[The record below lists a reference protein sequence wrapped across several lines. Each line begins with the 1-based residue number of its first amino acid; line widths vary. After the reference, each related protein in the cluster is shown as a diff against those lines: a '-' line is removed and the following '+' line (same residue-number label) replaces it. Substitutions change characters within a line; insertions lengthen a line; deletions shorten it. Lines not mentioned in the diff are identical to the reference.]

1 MSDNTPTTVTPPL
14 ASPAPNSPQGPYGN
28 PNQHVPE
35 PKYNLFS
42 LISFISAFFMSVL
55 AVVMG
60 HMALSEIRKTGERG
74 RGLALAGLILG
85 YLGTLAGLGFIILM
99 IVAAMASPTSEFSVF
114 DSKAQ
119 SGITPPQPQ
128 SQETAETEQLLPSEE
143 TVSAHFCNVLA
154 SLNANTGESTD
165 TAQTPDELLNS
176 YRRLGEVPSPNQQVY
191 AEFYAFVSDP
201 QGAAP
206 DPAETQAITDKVQV
220 ASVSDAHACA
230 ALGGGN

>member
-14 ASPAPNSPQGPYGN
+14 TSPAPNSPQGPYGN
-28 PNQHVPE
+28 PNQHAPE

-85 YLGTLAGLGFIILM
+85 YLGTLAGLGFIVLM
-99 IVAAMASPTSEFSVF
+99 IVAAVASPTSEFSVF

-119 SGITPPQPQ
+119 SGITQPQPQPQPQ
-128 SQETAETEQLLPSEE
+128 SRETAETEELPPSEE

-154 SLNANTGESTD
+154 SLNANTGEGTD
-165 TAQTPDELLNS
+165 TAQTPTS
-176 YRRLGEVPSPNQQVY
+176 
-191 AEFYAFVSDP
+191 
-201 QGAAP
+201 
-206 DPAETQAITDKVQV
+206 
-220 ASVSDAHACA
+220 C
-230 ALGGGN
+230 